1 MNHERMYRGDHS
13 EHSDRRACEDF
24 WYRGLFSHPEWSF
37 YHRLLGRFPQ
47 APGRRLEIKKV
58 PDPDAL
64 IMVFILSMR
73 MFLEQVKLIFSP

>member
-1 MNHERMYRGDHS
+1 MRECTEVITRNTQIE
-13 EHSDRRACEDF
+13 EHVKISGIVDYF
-24 WYRGLFSHPEWSF
+24 YPEWSF